1 MGTKVTLRRKP
12 ITQARESLYLDFY
25 PPIRSKSTMKLVH
38 KEYLGIYIFQ
48 EPRNEIQRDYNTEM
62 LLKAEAIRAIRVQSC
77 INEEFGFLD
86 KEKMKGDFL
95 DYFKKI
101 CRHKDQKWGK
111 VYLHFANFV
120 DGHCT
125 FADISVDLVRRFSD
139 YLMTAPQLKHTE
151 KRLKT
156 NSIAGYYSTFRAL
169 LKIAYRDKRI
179 RENINDFL
187 EKIEY
192 EDTKR
197 EFLTL
202 DEFRQLVNTPCDI
215 PVLRRASIFSCFTG
229 LRISDILQLKWEH
242 IVRASDGDWC
252 MRIRT
257 EKTETEATLPVSD
270 EALEYCGKRGEGIV
284 FKGLER
290 YMTAYPLQKWL
301 KKTRITKHITFH
313 CARHTFGT
321 TVTLSNGLPIE
332 TLSKMLGHST
342 IRATQV
348 YAKILDSKMNQDIEL
363 LDEKIAGMQGNYM
376 TS

>member
-48 EPRNEIQRDYNTEM
+48 EPQNEIQRDYNTEM
-62 LLKAEAIRAIRVQSC
+62 LLKAEAIRVQSC

-120 DGHCT
+120 GGKCT
-125 FADISVDLVRRFSD
+125 FGEISVDLVRRFGD
-139 YLMTAPQLKHTE
+139 YLKTARQLKHTE
-151 KRLKT
+151 KKLKT
-156 NSIAGYYSTFRAL
+156 NSVAGYYSTFRAL
-169 LKIAYRDKRI
+169 LKIAYRDKMI
-179 RENINDFL
+179 RENVNDFL
-187 EKIEY
+187 DKIEY
-192 EDTKR
+192 EETRR

-202 DEFRQLVNTPCDI
+202 DEVKRLLNTPCDI
-215 PVLRRASIFSCFTG
+215 PVLRCASIFSCYTG

-242 IVRASDGDWC
+242 IVPAVDGGWC

-270 EALEYCGKRGEGIV
+270 EALEYCGKRGEGLV

-301 KKTRITKHITFH
+301 KKTGITKHITFH
-313 CARHTFGT
+313 LARHTFATLQLAMGEDIF
-321 TVTLSNGLPIE
+321 TV
-332 TLSKMLGHST
+332 SKMLTHKNVST
-342 IRATQV
+342 TQIYAELVDERKRAASNRITL
-348 YAKILDSKMNQDIEL
+348 K
-363 LDEKIAGMQGNYM
+363 
-376 TS
+376 

>member
-25 PPIRSKSTMKLVH
+25 PPIRCKSTMKLVH

-48 EPRNEIQRDYNTEM
+48 EPQNEIQRDYNNEM

-77 INEEFGFLD
+77 INEEFDFLD

-95 DYFKKI
+95 AYFKEI
-101 CRHKDQKWGK
+101 CKHKDQKWGK

-120 DGHCT
+120 GGKCT
-125 FADISVDLVRRFSD
+125 FGEISVDLVRRFGD
-139 YLMTAPQLKHTE
+139 YLYTARQLKHTE

-169 LKIAYRDKRI
+169 LKIAYRDKMI

-187 EKIEY
+187 NKIEY
-192 EDTKR
+192 EETRR

-202 DEFRQLVNTPCDI
+202 DEVKRLLNTPCDI
-215 PVLRRASIFSCFTG
+215 PVLRRAAIFSCYTG

-242 IVRASDGDWC
+242 IVLAADGGWC
-252 MRIRT
+252 IRIRT

-270 EALEYCGKRGEGIV
+270 EALEYCGKRGEGLV
-284 FKGLER
+284 FNGLER

-301 KKTRITKHITFH
+301 KKTGITKHVTFH
-313 CARHTFGT
+313 TFRHTFATLYLASGGDIYTLKDLMTHKNVST
-321 TVTLSNGLPIE
+321 TEIYAQVVDLMRREGSNRI
-332 TLSKMLGHST
+332 TF
-342 IRATQV
+342 R
-348 YAKILDSKMNQDIEL
+348 
-363 LDEKIAGMQGNYM
+363 
-376 TS
+376 

>member
-12 ITQARESLYLDFY
+12 ITRGRESLYLDFY
-25 PPIRSKSTMKLVH
+25 PPIRCKSTMKLVY
-38 KEYLGIYIFQ
+38 KEYLGIYIYQ
-48 EPRNEIQRDYNTEM
+48 NPQNEIQRDYNNEM
-62 LLKAEAIRAIRVQSC
+62 QLKAEAIRAIRVQSC
-77 INEEFGFLD
+77 INEEFDFLD

-95 DYFKKI
+95 AYFKET
-101 CRHKDQKWGK
+101 CRHKDQKWEK
-111 VYLHFANFV
+111 VCLHFEKFV
-120 DGHCT
+120 GSKCT
-125 FADISVDLVRRFSD
+125 FGDISVDLVRRFGE
-139 YLMTAPQLKHTE
+139 YLKTARQLKFTN

-156 NSIAGYYSTFRAL
+156 NSVAGYFSTFRAL

-242 IVRASDGDWC
+242 IVRASDGGWC

-257 EKTETEATLPVSD
+257 EKTETEATLPISD
-270 EALEYCGKRGEGIV
+270 EAMEFCGERETGAV

-290 YMTAYPLQKWL
+290 SMTQHPLERWI
-301 KKTRITKHITFH
+301 KKAGITKHITFH
-313 CARHTFGT
+313 CFRHTFATLQLAMGEDIFTVSRMLTHKNVST
-321 TVTLSNGLPIE
+321 TQIYAELVDERKRAASNRITL
-332 TLSKMLGHST
+332 K
-342 IRATQV
+342 
-348 YAKILDSKMNQDIEL
+348 
-363 LDEKIAGMQGNYM
+363 
-376 TS
+376 